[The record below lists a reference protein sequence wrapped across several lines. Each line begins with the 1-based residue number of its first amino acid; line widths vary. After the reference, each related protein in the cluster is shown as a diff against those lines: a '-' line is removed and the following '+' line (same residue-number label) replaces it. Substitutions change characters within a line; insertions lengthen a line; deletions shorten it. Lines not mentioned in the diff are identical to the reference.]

1 VFNINLYFIL
11 TYQEIDAILPIID
24 NQLNIDPEM
33 LVNSAK
39 HLEKKIKKIP
49 V

>member
-1 VFNINLYFIL
+1 MFNINLYFIL
-11 TYQEIDAILPIID
+11 TYQEIDVVID

>member
-1 VFNINLYFIL
+1 MFNINLYFIL
-11 TYQEIDAILPIID
+11 TYQEIDVVID

-33 LVNSAK
+33 FVNSAK

>member
-11 TYQEIDAILPIID
+11 TYQEIDVVID